1 MQDRLTIRNSQ
12 RSAPLINRIEEI
24 AKQRNFGKVTPALL
38 DILELGLKSY
48 DAGYRFVDGKLLTV
62 EQLPSIVSIE
72 KEVAKSLYGQL
83 AGEVVNLEYYEEEK
97 PQPDKKKLEFYLL
110 IRKALRIEQSGFYRL
125 TVEQAIARQNNFTSP
140 ILLALRSVDTP
151 EEAERIIFEHEAEF
165 LELIQKTGVNI

>member
-62 EQLPSIVSIE
+62 DELPSIVSI
-72 KEVAKSLYGQL
+72 V
-83 AGEVVNLEYYEEEK
+83 
-97 PQPDKKKLEFYLL
+97 
-110 IRKALRIEQSGFYRL
+110 
-125 TVEQAIARQNNFTSP
+125 
-140 ILLALRSVDTP
+140 
-151 EEAERIIFEHEAEF
+151 
-165 LELIQKTGVNI
+165 